1 MLERAAI
8 VRAERIGREAGTIRA
23 WLTGEGGGRLKALMF
38 RAGDGPI
45 ETALLSRA
53 APRSTLAGH
62 LRAEEW
68 NGTVSASF
76 FITDAAPA

>member
-1 MLERAAI
+1 MLQRAAV
-8 VRAERIGREAGTIRA
+8 VRSERIGREAGTIRA
-23 WLTGEGGGRLKALMF
+23 WLTGEDGGRLKALMF

-45 ETALLSRA
+45 ESALLSRA
-53 APRSTLAGH
+53 GPLHLAGH

-68 NGTVSASF
+68 NGLVTASF